1 MHSAKT
7 ILKRLFRV
15 YAHIY
20 HQHFIQVVELG
31 EEAHLNTSFKHFI
44 FFVQEFNLIDKREL
58 APLQELIDRLS
69 TKDQQKPTLQPAPGQ
84 TKEQLIQEQLE
95 KLREQHI
102 QQQKRQQQQQQQHA
116 QLVNVEQLINQQP
129 NIHANN
135 LPIANQTA
143 ILPDYATA
151 IANGSASTMSAKT
164 QYFSQ

>member
-20 HQHFIQVVELG
+20 HQHFTQVVELG

-69 TKDQQKPTLQPAPGQ
+69 TKDQKKPTLQPAPGQ
-84 TKEQLIQEQLE
+84 TKEQLIQEQLD
-95 KLREQHI
+95 KLREQHA
-102 QQQKRQQQQQQQHA
+102 QQQKQQQQQQQLA
-116 QLVNVEQLINQQP
+116 NQEQLQS
-129 NIHANN
+129 N
-135 LPIANQTA
+135 LPASTPRQSP
-143 ILPDYATA
+143 ILPDYSSPLSNG
-151 IANGSASTMSAKT
+151 NGSTT
-164 QYFSQ
+164 NGQLQHFSQ

>member
-1 MHSAKT
+1 
-7 ILKRLFRV
+7 V

-20 HQHFIQVVELG
+20 HQHFTQVVELG

-69 TKDQQKPTLQPAPGQ
+69 TKDLQKPQLQPAPGQ

-95 KLREQHI
+95 KLREQHV
-102 QQQKRQQQQQQQHA
+102 QQQKLQQQQQQQQA
-116 QLVNVEQLINQQP
+116 QLQQMQQQLMQQQQLQP
-129 NIHANN
+129 NNN
-135 LPIANQTA
+135 MQIVNKAA

-151 IANGSASTMSAKT
+151 IANGSTTNGKT